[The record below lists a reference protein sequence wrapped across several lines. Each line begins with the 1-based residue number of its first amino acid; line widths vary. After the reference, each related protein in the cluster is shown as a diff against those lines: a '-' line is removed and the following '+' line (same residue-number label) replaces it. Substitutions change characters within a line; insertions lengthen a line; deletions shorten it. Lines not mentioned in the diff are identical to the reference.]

1 MNCLRFTTRTGL
13 LALVAVLLVGAMMP
27 VVAGAANGKKEAG
40 SFDPFDLDAMFAAN
54 LNAANVSVLA
64 APTTGQGTIF
74 RVQKLIATQRS
85 NALKLRSP
93 FQPTNSPFLYFPLLF
108 STSYPETSRR

>member
-64 APTTGQGTIF
+64 APTIGQGTIL
-74 RVQKLIATQRS
+74 RVKKVHGVQRS
-85 NALKLRSP
+85 NSLKLLSP
-93 FQPTNSPFLYFPLLF
+93 IRPTS
-108 STSYPETSRR
+108 